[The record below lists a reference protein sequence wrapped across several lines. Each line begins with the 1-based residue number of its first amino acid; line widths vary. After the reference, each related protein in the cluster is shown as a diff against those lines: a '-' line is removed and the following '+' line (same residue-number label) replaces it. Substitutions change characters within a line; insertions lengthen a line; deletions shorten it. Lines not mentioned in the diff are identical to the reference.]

1 MEEEWKDIEG
11 YEGYYQV
18 SNFGRVRSLDRYV
31 KDTRRNC
38 LNFVKGRMMRQS
50 NADKEHYR
58 QVGLSKNNKVIHYLV
73 HRLVAQAFI
82 PNPNNLPQ
90 VNHKDENRE
99 NNNVDNLEW
108 CTAEYNT
115 NYGTRT
121 LRQCITRGKT
131 VYQYNKDGIL
141 ENTYHSTR
149 CAGKE
154 IGVNSASI
162 RACCVGKIVTVNGFI
177 WSYKELSAE
186 EVKEKIDGRYSY
198 RNREVYQYTKDGDFI
213 KKYKSLTFAEKET
226 GIPCGDIWKCCNG
239 KSKSARGYVWDYKK
253 LTKDEIKSKL
263 TKDNIKSKLET
274 NLGKPVYQY
283 SFEGDLI
290 MKYRNAT
297 EACKNGDFEVSCICQ
312 CCLGKSKSHGGYI
325 WSRKELRKEEVLK
338 ISSNI
343 PRKEVYQYNLD
354 GSFVKK
360 YNSVKEACKLNNE
373 LTTYGI
379 NGACAGRTKTHKGY
393 IWTKEPLK

>member
-1 MEEEWKDIEG
+1 MEEEWKDIDG

-18 SNFGRVRSLDRYV
+18 SSFGRVRSLDRYV

-38 LNFVKGRMMRQS
+38 FNFVKGRIMSQS

-58 QVGLSKNNKVIHYLV
+58 QVGLSKDGKVTTCLV

-115 NYGTRT
+115 NYGTRA
-121 LRQCITRGKT
+121 LRQGISSGKT
-131 VYQYNKDGIL
+131 VYQYNKDGVL
-141 ENTYHSTR
+141 ENTYYSSR
-149 CAGKE
+149 EAE
-154 IGVNSASI
+154 RILNISSNSI
-162 RACCVGKIVTVNGFI
+162 RSCCIGRIVTANGFV
-177 WSYKELSAE
+177 WSYKPLSVE
-186 EVKEKIDGRYSY
+186 EVREKIDDRYSC
-198 RNREVYQYTKDGDFI
+198 RNKEVYQYLKDGTFI
-213 KKYKSLTFAEKET
+213 KRYKSLTFAEKET

-239 KSKSARGYVWDYKK
+239 KSKSARGYVWSYNKIAK
-253 LTKDEIKSKL
+253 YEVKSK
-263 TKDNIKSKLET
+263 SET
-274 NLGKPVYQY
+274 NLGKIVYQY
-283 SFEGDLI
+283 SLDGELI
-290 MKYRNAT
+290 MKYKNAA
-297 EACKNGDFEVSCICQ
+297 EACKNGEFEMTSICQ
-312 CCLGKSKSHGGYI
+312 CCRGKTKTHSGYI
-325 WSRKELRKEEVLK
+325 WSREELSKEEVLK
-338 ISSNI
+338 ISSGI

-360 YNSVKEACKLNNE
+360 YDSVKEACKLNDGF
-373 LTTYGI
+373 TSYGI

-393 IWTKEPLK
+393 IWTKEPLNQNQ